1 MPVTLAGQ
9 MTQDFQARPNA
20 ARFLIVDEKLGRAA
34 EFAQELGNEMAPAAV
49 SIVACGRHA
58 LESLREER
66 CDALLLDMPSLAD
79 LGAPEEAVTRLVKLA
94 EGALALVFSDG
105 SSISANLA
113 VLRAGAHDCVPRHI
127 SASELSRRLAQL
139 AGRHGKAR
147 VSRLFEMCEIGPLAG
162 RDGLSRNDGEP
173 PAILPMWRQE
183 QRIIEEAIA
192 RCQGNVALAA
202 AALEL
207 SPSTIY
213 RKRQAWAEAEGKR
226 GAA

>member
-1 MPVTLAGQ
+1 
-9 MTQDFQARPNA
+9 MTQDHEARPKA

-34 EFAQELGNEMAPAAV
+34 ELAQELGNDMAPAAV
-49 SIVACGRHA
+49 SIVAGGRHA

-66 CDALLLDMPSLAD
+66 CEVLLLDLPSLAD
-79 LGAPEEAVTRLVKLA
+79 IGPADEAVTRLVKLA
-94 EGALALVFSDG
+94 EGALAIVFSDG
-105 SSISANLA
+105 GSISANLA
-113 VLRAGAHDCVPRHI
+113 VLRAGAHECVPRHI
-127 SASELSRRLAQL
+127 SATDLCRCLAQL
-139 AGRHGKAR
+139 ARRHGKAR
-147 VSRLFEMCEIGPLAG
+147 VSRLFEP
-162 RDGLSRNDGEP
+162 RDPDALSVRDALSRNAGEP

-183 QRIIEEAIA
+183 QRIIEDAIA